1 MIATVSAARS
11 SGKEDQLVMD
21 GRTAN
26 AQLRV
31 AYLRH
36 GKGDG
41 LLFSELLSIS
51 LDLVHALT

>member
-1 MIATVSAARS
+1 MIATVSVARS

-21 GRTAN
+21 DRTAN
-26 AQLRV
+26 TQLRV

-36 GKGDG
+36 GESDS
-41 LLFSELLSIS
+41 LLFPEFLSIS

>member
-11 SGKEDQLVMD
+11 SGKDQLVMGD
-21 GRTAN
+21 RTAN
-26 AQLRV
+26 TQLRV

-36 GKGDG
+36 GEGDS
-41 LLFSELLSIS
+41 LLFPELLSIS